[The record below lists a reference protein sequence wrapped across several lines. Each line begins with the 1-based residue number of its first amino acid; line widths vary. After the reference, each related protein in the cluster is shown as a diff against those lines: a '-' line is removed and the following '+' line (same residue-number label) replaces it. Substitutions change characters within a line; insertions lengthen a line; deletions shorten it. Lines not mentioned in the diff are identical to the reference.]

1 MTEPGRNVVILS
13 PHLDDGV
20 FSLGAAAATWSRGG
34 ARVRVLTVLA
44 GDPDSQVPAG
54 PWDAA
59 SGSATAGEA
68 AQRRRAEDRAAC
80 AELGVEPV
88 WLDHGD
94 AQYGRGDDDPIW
106 LEVLDAV
113 GDTATVLAPGF
124 PLSHPDHR
132 WLADLAVDRRPAGWQ
147 LGLYMEQPYAVGLGR
162 PGTRELPGTP
172 GRLPVDPAWSVER
185 AGLSSRRAKRRA
197 IEAYTSQLPQ
207 LAAARDGSW
216 NDLRDAMRR
225 MERQRGGEGVAW
237 LD

>member
-1 MTEPGRNVVILS
+1 VVLAMTDPGPEVVILS

-20 FSLGAAAATWSRGG
+20 FSLGAAAATWSRSG

-44 GDPDSQVPAG
+44 GEPGSQVPAG

-68 AQRRRAEDRAAC
+68 TRRRRAEDLAAC
-80 AELGVEPV
+80 AELGVDPV

-94 AQYGRGDDDPIW
+94 VQYGRGDDDAIW
-106 LEVLDAV
+106 REVLDAV
-113 GDTATVLAPGF
+113 GPTATVLAPGF

-132 WLADLAVDRRPAGWQ
+132 WLARLAVERRPAAWR
-147 LGLYMEQPYAVGLGR
+147 LGFYVEQPYAVGRRR
-162 PGTRELPGTP
+162 PRARVPLPRDLRWT
-172 GRLPVDPAWSVER
+172 VER
-185 AGLSSRRAKRRA
+185 AELRNRRAKQRA
-197 IEAYTSQLPQ
+197 IETYTSQLPQ
-207 LAAARDGSW
+207 LAAGRNGSW

-225 MERQRGGEGVAW
+225 MERRRGGEGVAW

>member
-1 MTEPGRNVVILS
+1 MTDPGPDVVILS

-20 FSLGAAAATWSRGG
+20 FSLGAAAAGWSRGG

-44 GDPDSQVPAG
+44 GEPDSQVPAG

-68 AQRRRAEDRAAC
+68 ARRRRAEDRAAC
-80 AELGVEPV
+80 AELGLEPV

-94 AQYGRGDDDPIW
+94 AQYGRVDDDPIW
-106 LEVLDAV
+106 REVLDAV

-124 PLSHPDHR
+124 PLTHADHR
-132 WLADLAVDRRPAGWQ
+132 WLCDLAVDRRPAGWR
-147 LGLYMEQPYAVGLGR
+147 LGLYVEQPYAVGLGR
-162 PGTRELPGTP
+162 PSGRALS
-172 GRLPVDPAWSVER
+172 GRLPMDPAWTVER
-185 AGLSSRRAKRRA
+185 AGLRSRRAKQRA
-197 IEAYTSQLPQ
+197 IEAYASQLPQ
-207 LAAARDGSW
+207 LAAGRDGSW

-225 MERQRGGEGVAW
+225 MERRRGGEGVAW